1 MQYYRVLDR
10 VNHDGVIHGPGAVLE
25 MEPEAAE
32 ALVELG
38 VLEQAE
44 GPREAGPADADG
56 GPGGT
61 FSRTAM
67 LLHAAEAAR
76 DLAADKLTL
85 TTKGG
90 VVTVEALE
98 AMTGFEDVTAAE
110 RNAVWAEATAG
121 ADPGQGDGGGGK
133 KGDPGQGDGGGE

>member
-1 MQYYRVLDR
+1 MQYRVLDNL
-10 VNHDGVIHGPGAVLE
+10 NHDGRAYASGDVVE
-25 MEPEAAE
+25 MEPESAE
-32 ALVELG
+32 ALIAVG
-38 VLEQAE
+38 VVAE
-44 GPREAGPADADG
+44 MGEAEEAADRGPDEGA
-56 GPGGT
+56 
-61 FSRTAM
+61 SRTQR

-121 ADPGQGDGGGGK
+121 ADPGQGQGDGGK
-133 KGDPGQGDGGGE
+133 KGEPGPGDGGGE

>member
-1 MQYYRVLDR
+1 MQYRVLDDL
-10 VNHDGVIHGPGAVLE
+10 NHDGRDYAPGDVVE

-32 ALVELG
+32 ALIALG
-38 VLEQAE
+38 VVAE
-44 GPREAGPADADG
+44 MGEAAEAADS
-56 GPGGT
+56 GPGEVA
-61 FSRTAM
+61 SRTQR

-76 DLAADKLTL
+76 DLAGGKLTL

-133 KGDPGQGDGGGE
+133 KGEPGPGDGGGE